1 MESDGVV
8 GFQGSNPAGS
18 SKGDGCTSPRRK
30 RAREAGEDEEP
41 APAKR
46 MPQAIKGSPGMVVL
60 LPDESEPVLKT
71 RNRRS
76 GTTIPVAAPLL
87 PPSIAGFSLKADNAI
102 AFHQQIWGRGPRE
115 QFRSGRT
122 GMVVLLPGE
131 PVRLKTLRRRRF
143 LVFSRLTGS
152 LSSGRS
158 TTIPVAASI
167 ASGTTPPGPSPGCFL
182 ESRQRRRFPSAKM
195 GTGSPGRAVPIRAIY
210 RYGAWGEL
218 EASASPA
225 PVPRLLPSHGLA
237 FVGEKYN
244 HPRCCFH
251 RLRDSPPLPSPG
263 CFLESRQRRRFPSA
277 TMRTWSCPPS

>member
-1 MESDGVV
+1 MLRRRRFLVFSLT
-8 GFQGSNPAGS
+8 GSLS
-18 SKGDGCTSPRRK
+18 SG
-30 RAREAGEDEEP
+30 
-41 APAKR
+41 
-46 MPQAIKGSPGMVVL
+46 
-60 LPDESEPVLKT
+60 
-71 RNRRS
+71 RS
-76 GTTIPVAAPLL
+76 TTIPVAASFASGTA
-87 PPSIAGFSLKADNAI
+87 PPVHRRVASLKADNAI
-102 AFHQQIWGRGPRE
+102 AFHQQIWGRGASAE
-115 QFRSGRT
+115 QFRSGRST
-122 GMVVLLPGE
+122 VMAPGGSWRH
-131 PVRLKTLRRRRF
+131 PLRRRRF